1 MCDLRFVLGAGLA
14 GAFLNFSGEVFFSG
28 GLTDYECK
36 AVTLKWASLG
46 LTVALVALVTTP
58 EWTAIYMAFLSIPSA
73 IINRHAIRPISA
85 RIEARRLRD
94 AARRRGVI

>member
-1 MCDLRFVLGAGLA
+1 MCDPYFVLGAACA
-14 GAFLNFSGEVFFSG
+14 GAFLNLGAELFFCG

-36 AVTLKWASLG
+36 ATTLKWAGLG
-46 LTVALVALVTTP
+46 LTVCLVAIATTP